1 MSKAI
6 SWVKLMKFS
15 YLAPVVLAIS
25 VSVPQLVSANAIIA
39 DETKQ
44 VPLLSDSTKLALSVV
59 TPSVDP
65 KTAHDPSKLK
75 STQALVDIQKQL
87 SSVKGGLTGGTRT
100 LE

>member
-1 MSKAI
+1 MSKTI
-6 SWVKLMKFS
+6 NWVKLMKFS

-25 VSVPQLVSANAIIA
+25 VSAPQLVSANALTA

-44 VPLLSDSTKLALSVV
+44 VPLSDATKLALSVV
-59 TPSVDP
+59 APSVDP

-75 STQALVDIQKQL
+75 STQALVDIQKTL